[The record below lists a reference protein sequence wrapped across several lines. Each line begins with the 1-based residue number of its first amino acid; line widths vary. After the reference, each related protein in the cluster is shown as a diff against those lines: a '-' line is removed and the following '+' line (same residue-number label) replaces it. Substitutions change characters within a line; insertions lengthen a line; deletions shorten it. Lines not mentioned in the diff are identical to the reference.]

1 MFRIPALATLV
12 LAAFACSIAFA
23 QEKAH
28 INGVLIDQ
36 MCGEKCM
43 KKDDPQKAAENH
55 PKSCIAKC
63 ADSGYAVMSDGK
75 LMKLDAASND
85 KVKDY
90 LASAKSTTVVI
101 DGSKNS
107 DGAIMVD
114 SITASDQPTTKP
126 SR

>member
-1 MFRIPALATLV
+1 MNRIMQMSLTLV
-12 LAAFACSIAFA
+12 AMLTCSLVFA

-28 INGVLIDQ
+28 VNGVIIDQ

-63 ADSGYAVMSDGK
+63 ADSGYAVMANGK
-75 LMKLDAASND
+75 LMKLDPSSND

-90 LASAKSTTVVI
+90 LASAQSTTVMI
-101 DGSKNS
+101 DGTRSG
-107 DGAIMVD
+107 DGTITVD
-114 SITASDQPTTKP
+114 SITAADQPTTKP
-126 SR
+126 SK